1 MEEKQSAELRK
12 FINTITDKKVQPFI
26 DLAKLHNSGIY
37 NLAVQMAIEHATKYG
52 DLSFVNLLFT
62 LMDGTPHGAAL
73 VSSLR
78 PKLNF
83 ILTDTKPR
91 KLKKASAEQVA
102 QAAKKAQSKPI
113 TVKPMPAKPAKKKD
127 KPKVSHDL
135 MDSRLM
141 LPGSY
146 GTGKR
151 R

>member
-1 MEEKQSAELRK
+1 MEDKQVAELRK
-12 FINTITDKKVQPFI
+12 FISNITDKKIRPFI
-26 DLAKLHNSGIY
+26 DTNKLCGSGIY
-37 NLAVQMAIEHATKYG
+37 NLAVQMATEHAVKHG
-52 DLSFVNLLFT
+52 DFSFLNLIYSLI
-62 LMDGTPHGAAL
+62 DGTTHGSSF

-83 ILTDTKPR
+83 VLIDTNPR
-91 KLKKASAEQVA
+91 KLKKATPDQVA
-102 QAAKKAQSKPI
+102 KAAKVAASKPI
-113 TVKPMPAKPAKKKD
+113 AVKVAPSKPKQKD